1 MRSTWRHLRVDL
13 VLADPAHPA
22 RLRQATAEAQA
33 LGVPLEIAL
42 RISPD
47 SADGELAALRRLLDA
62 LRPNVCRWL
71 VFPAKEMF
79 RGGSP
84 LREVIEPART
94 HLAGYGDA
102 ALVSGTDADFIFL
115 ARSLPP
121 LELVDALTFAITPQV
136 HAFDNASIVETLA
149 TEGAAVRSASALAAG
164 KPVYVSPVT
173 LENAPQPIRHRR
185 DPAHPARR
193 AAAAGRSAADVAV
206 CGVLGDRQCPQP
218 GSERRGGHHLLRD
231 DRLARGDGDGTAAR
245 PYPTSSGRSP
255 APSSRSI
262 TFWPTSAS
270 LPAARCWPAG
280 PAMRWR

>member
-1 MRSTWRHLRVDL
+1 MNAAISESSSPAQPSRLTFAIDAAAPASPLPPIGLGMASHGAPLTATEISRLRALNLRHLRVDL
-13 VLADPAHPA
+13 VLADPAYPA

-71 VFPAKEMF
+71 VFPAKELF
-79 RGGSP
+79 RGGSL

-121 LELVDALTFAITPQV
+121 LELGRRADLR
-136 HAFDNASIVETLA
+136 H
-149 TEGAAVRSASALAAG
+149 
-164 KPVYVSPVT
+164 
-173 LENAPQPIRHRR
+173 HRR
-185 DPAHPARR
+185 RCT
-193 AAAAGRSAADVAV
+193 RSTM
-206 CGVLGDRQCPQP
+206 R
-218 GSERRGGHHLLRD
+218 
-231 DRLARGDGDGTAAR
+231 
-245 PYPTSSGRSP
+245 
-255 APSSRSI
+255 PSSRHWRRKGRPPCTAGQRS
-262 TFWPTSAS
+262 WRQGNRCTSA
-270 LPAARCWPAG
+270 R
-280 PAMRWR
+280 